1 MSEKKNIFS
10 QEIELSEIVL
20 KKANLAFEQI
30 RQEDT
35 DKMKK
40 EKGKKSFKVQAAAIA
55 GICCVLAAGSISAVS
70 AIRHY
75 WGRGMN
81 GNIQATDS
89 EQQTLTEK
97 GIADVYSEKTDY
109 GSLAVT
115 ENGIT
120 IVPATVVVD
129 ERVAYLSFQIS
140 GYQFEEGAEPGFET
154 VDVSQGDSA
163 EAEDSAFIMSGGM
176 YDGVVSDENGAPV
189 YEDGSPLESTEDGSI
204 IYHYTDEDGNL
215 QYILQASVAEGNA
228 SLLGKTIQVN
238 FKNLGTL
245 SKAEFTPGVAGEWDF
260 TIQLPDVSSATEF
273 LVGESIGETGFV
285 LESVEISPVS
295 MKVNYSVKEAQ
306 PITDDELHIPE
317 VKGVVLKAGMKL
329 PYLTD
334 GGSIGYTDDTMT
346 GAYQIS
352 GYDRVIDVDEVAAL
366 IVFIPDENT
375 KVEIPVSK

>member
-35 DKMKK
+35 DKMEK

-55 GICCVLAAGSISAVS
+55 GVCVLAAGSISAVS

-89 EQQTLTEK
+89 EQQTLTEN

-109 GSLAVT
+109 ESLAVT

-120 IVPATVVVD
+120 IAPETVVVD
-129 ERVAYLSFQIS
+129 ERIAYLSFKIS
-140 GYQFEEGAEPGFET
+140 GYNFEEGAEPGFET
-154 VDVSQGDSA
+154 VDVYQGDNK
-163 EAEDSAFIMSGGM
+163 EAEDSALMMSGGM
-176 YDGVVSDENGAPV
+176 YDGVVSDENGTPM
-189 YEDGSPLESTEDGSI
+189 YEDGSMLQSTEDGSI
-204 IYHYTDEDGNL
+204 IYHYTDSDGNL
-215 QYILQASVAEGNA
+215 EYIMQASVAEENA
-228 SLLGKTIQVN
+228 SLLGQTIHVN
-238 FKNLGTL
+238 FKNLGTF
-245 SKAEFTPGVAGEWDF
+245 SKAEFLPGVTGEWDF
-260 TIQLPDVSSATEF
+260 TIKLPDVSSATEF
-273 LVGESIGETGFV
+273 QVGQSIEGTGFV
-285 LESVEISPVS
+285 MDSVSISPVS
-295 MKVNYSVKEAQ
+295 MKVNYSVEEAQ
-306 PITDDELHIPE
+306 QIKDDDLHIPE
-317 VKGVVLKAGMKL
+317 VKGIVLKDGTKL
-329 PYLTD
+329 PYLID

-346 GAYQIS
+346 AAYQIA

-366 IVFIPDENT
+366 IVLNPDENT
-375 KVEIPVSK
+375 KTEIPVSK

>member
-1 MSEKKNIFS
+1 MSEKKNIFP

-55 GICCVLAAGSISAVS
+55 GICVLAAGSISAVS

-89 EQQTLTEK
+89 EQQTLTEN

-109 GSLAVT
+109 EALAVT

-120 IVPATVVVD
+120 IAPETVVVD
-129 ERVAYLSFQIS
+129 ERIAYLSFKIS
-140 GYQFEEGAEPGFET
+140 GYDFEEGTEPGFET
-154 VDVSQGDSA
+154 VDVYQGDSK
-163 EAEDSAFIMSGGM
+163 EAEDSALITSGGM
-176 YDGVVSDENGAPV
+176 YDGVVSDENGTPV
-189 YEDGSPLESTEDGSI
+189 YEDGSMLESTEDGSI
-204 IYHYTDEDGNL
+204 ISHYTDADGNL
-215 QYILQASVAEGNA
+215 EYIMQASVAEENA
-228 SLLGKTIQVN
+228 SLLGQTIHVN

-245 SKAEFTPGVAGEWDF
+245 SQAEFLEGAIGEWDF
-260 TIQLPDVSSATEF
+260 TIKLPDVSVATEF
-273 LVGESIGETGFV
+273 QVGQSIEGTGFV
-285 LESVEISPVS
+285 MDSVSISPVS
-295 MKVNYSVKEAQ
+295 MKVNYSVNEAQ
-306 PITDDELHIPE
+306 QIKDDDLHIPE
-317 VKGVVLKAGMKL
+317 VKGIVLKDGTRL
-329 PYLTD
+329 PYLID
-334 GGSIGYTDDTMT
+334 GSSIGYTDDTMKK
-346 GAYQIS
+346 AYQIA

-366 IVFIPDENT
+366 IVLNPDDNT
-375 KVEIPVSK
+375 RAEIPVLK

>member
-55 GICCVLAAGSISAVS
+55 GICVLAAGSISAVS

-89 EQQTLTEK
+89 EQQTLTEN

-109 GSLAVT
+109 EALAVT

-120 IVPATVVVD
+120 IAPETVVVD
-129 ERVAYLSFQIS
+129 ERIAYLSFKIS
-140 GYQFEEGAEPGFET
+140 GYDFEEGTEPGFET
-154 VDVSQGDSA
+154 VDVYQGDSK
-163 EAEDSAFIMSGGM
+163 EAEDSALITSGGM
-176 YDGVVSDENGAPV
+176 YDGVVSDENGTPV
-189 YEDGSPLESTEDGSI
+189 YEDGSMLESTEDGSI
-204 IYHYTDEDGNL
+204 ISHYTDADGNL
-215 QYILQASVAEGNA
+215 EYIMQASVAEENA
-228 SLLGKTIQVN
+228 SLLGQTIHVN

-245 SKAEFTPGVAGEWDF
+245 SQAEFLEGAIGEWDF
-260 TIQLPDVSSATEF
+260 TIKLPDVSVATEF
-273 LVGESIGETGFV
+273 QVGQSIEGTGFV
-285 LESVEISPVS
+285 MDSVSISPVS
-295 MKVNYSVKEAQ
+295 MKVNYSVNEAQ
-306 PITDDELHIPE
+306 QIKDDDLHIPE
-317 VKGVVLKAGMKL
+317 VKGIVLKDGTRL
-329 PYLTD
+329 PYLID
-334 GGSIGYTDDTMT
+334 GSSIGYTDDTMKK
-346 GAYQIS
+346 AYQIA

-366 IVFIPDENT
+366 IVLNPDDNT
-375 KVEIPVSK
+375 RAEIPVLK